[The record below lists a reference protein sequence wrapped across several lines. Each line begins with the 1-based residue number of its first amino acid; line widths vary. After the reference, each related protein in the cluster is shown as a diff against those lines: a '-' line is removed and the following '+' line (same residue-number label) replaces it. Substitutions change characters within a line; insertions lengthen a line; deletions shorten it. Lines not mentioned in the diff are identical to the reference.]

1 MKKKLVIIEN
11 EFQKIIDK
19 ITSLIKK
26 KKPDIQHLWDY
37 FKKNKEGNVAKKEF
51 FDKIEEIYEDVDQ
64 NELVALFENIDVND
78 NGYMT

>member
-1 MKKKLVIIEN
+1 
-11 EFQKIIDK
+11 
-19 ITSLIKK
+19 
-26 KKPDIQHLWDY
+26 LWDY